1 MKTLAIVVPCYNE
14 EETIPPFLEA
24 CQAVERQMAN
34 QLIFNYYFVN
44 DGSKDRTLDV
54 LRQVS
59 KQFENVHYLSFSRN
73 FGKEAAILAG
83 MKHAKGDL
91 VTLIDADL
99 QQRPEIVR
107 EMVQI
112 LDEHP
117 EYDCVAAFQKERNE
131 GRGLSFFKR
140 EFYRL
145 INQMSEV
152 EFVNG
157 ASDFRTCRRKM
168 VDAILS
174 MPEYHRFSKGIFSW
188 VGFDTYYIPYVA
200 EERHAGKT
208 KWSFWKLFKYAVE
221 GIIGYSTAPLKIA
234 TVLGSFTSLLA
245 VIYFIVVVL
254 QRLICG
260 VDVPGY
266 ATIVALIL
274 LIGGIQLLILGIM
287 GEYIARMYI
296 QGKQRPIFIEK
307 DVLTNE
313 DEV

>member
-1 MKTLAIVVPCYNE
+1 MKLSLVVPCYNE
-14 EETIPPFLEA
+14 QDNVRAFYDAAVNAFLGCGYEYEL
-24 CQAVERQMAN
+24 VM
-34 QLIFNYYFVN
+34 VN
-44 DGSKDRTLDV
+44 DGSRDNTGIELKKLFYEKREETPITIV
-54 LRQVS
+54 Q
-59 KQFENVHYLSFSRN
+59 FSRN

-221 GIIGYSTAPLKIA
+221 GIIGYSTAPLKNCNCAWIIHVTSCCYLFYCGCFA
-234 TVLGSFTSLLA
+234 AADLRCRCAGICNNCRIDSFNWRYPTFNFGNYGR
-245 VIYFIVVVL
+245 IYSKNV
-254 QRLICG
+254 
-260 VDVPGY
+260 Y
-266 ATIVALIL
+266 S
-274 LIGGIQLLILGIM
+274 
-287 GEYIARMYI
+287 
-296 QGKQRPIFIEK
+296 GKTASYFYREGCADK
-307 DVLTNE
+307 RR
-313 DEV
+313 

>member
-1 MKTLAIVVPCYNE
+1 MKLLSAIVPCYNE
-14 EETIPPFLEA
+14 EENVRDFYDEFIK
-24 CQAVERQMAN
+24 N
-34 QLIFNYYFVN
+34 QSFFREKDLDFELIYVD
-44 DGSKDRTLDV
+44 DGSRDHTVAEVKKLIEADSR
-54 LRQVS
+54 
-59 KQFENVHYLSFSRN
+59 VHLLSFSRN

-208 KWSFWKLFKYAVE
+208 KWSFWKLF
-221 GIIGYSTAPLKIA
+221 L
-234 TVLGSFTSLLA
+234 SF
-245 VIYFIVVVL
+245 
-254 QRLICG
+254 
-260 VDVPGY
+260 
-266 ATIVALIL
+266 
-274 LIGGIQLLILGIM
+274 
-287 GEYIARMYI
+287 
-296 QGKQRPIFIEK
+296 FIEPFCFFPF
-307 DVLTNE
+307 LCWRCG
-313 DEV
+313 

>member
-1 MKTLAIVVPCYNE
+1 
-14 EETIPPFLEA
+14 
-24 CQAVERQMAN
+24 
-34 QLIFNYYFVN
+34 
-44 DGSKDRTLDV
+44 
-54 LRQVS
+54 
-59 KQFENVHYLSFSRN
+59 
-73 FGKEAAILAG
+73 

-208 KWSFWKLFKYAVE
+208 KWSFWKLLAYSLD
-221 GIIGYSTAPLKIA
+221 GIVNFSNVPLMI
-234 TVLGSFTSLLA
+234 SS
-245 VIYFIVVVL
+245 Y
-254 QRLICG
+254 
-260 VDVPGY
+260 
-266 ATIVALIL
+266 
-274 LIGGIQLLILGIM
+274 LGILM
-287 GEYIARMYI
+287 TFISFCCNHIYHCSKAYFWRSGQWMAIPGMYHYVCWWNSI
-296 QGKQRPIFIEK
+296 
-307 DVLTNE
+307 VLYGNHGTIS
-313 DEV
+313 V

>member
-1 MKTLAIVVPCYNE
+1 MKLSLVVPCYNE
-14 EETIPPFLEA
+14 QDNVRAFYDAAVNAFLGCGYEYEL
-24 CQAVERQMAN
+24 VM
-34 QLIFNYYFVN
+34 VN
-44 DGSKDRTLDV
+44 DGSRDNTGIELKKLFYEKREETPITIV
-54 LRQVS
+54 Q
-59 KQFENVHYLSFSRN
+59 FSRN

-174 MPEYHRFSKGIFSW
+174 MFFRG
-188 VGFDTYYIPYVA
+188 
-200 EERHAGKT
+200 
-208 KWSFWKLFKYAVE
+208 L
-221 GIIGYSTAPLKIA
+221 
-234 TVLGSFTSLLA
+234 
-245 VIYFIVVVL
+245 
-254 QRLICG
+254 
-260 VDVPGY
+260 
-266 ATIVALIL
+266 ALIL
-274 LIGGIQLLILGIM
+274 TIFLMLPRSVMQERQSGASGNCLSMRLRVSLAIQLH
-287 GEYIARMYI
+287 R
-296 QGKQRPIFIEK
+296 
-307 DVLTNE
+307 
-313 DEV
+313 